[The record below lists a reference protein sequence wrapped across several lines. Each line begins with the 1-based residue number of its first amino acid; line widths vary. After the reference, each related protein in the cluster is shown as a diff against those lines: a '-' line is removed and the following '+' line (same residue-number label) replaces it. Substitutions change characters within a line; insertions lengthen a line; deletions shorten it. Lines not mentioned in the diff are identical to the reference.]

1 MSNQIVVLGENKHY
15 DTKDALPPIDYRSK
29 DDIRIAYISMQQR
42 LDDFNGMP
50 KKQREEFLK
59 KENTTED
66 KWIAQT
72 LELGDLFLSKFILTF
87 EEYDAYCYDANRR
100 LPEDQGWGRDRRPAV
115 NINIVDTI
123 DYCNW
128 INRKAGLSDKYILAM
143 VENEVWVWTYPGAE
157 KLAKDYITEEE
168 TTIGRKLTADEKI
181 ALVQAKCHQR
191 IPTSAEWIASLNRP
205 NETFQYPGS
214 DKLEEVAWFKDNS
227 NNMTHPVGELKS
239 NSYGV
244 YDMYGNTWEMCL
256 PQHPPVMT
264 EAIWKQNWPNIPYL
278 DRSNDEIF
286 NVIQD

>member
-15 DTKDALPPIDYRSK
+15 DTKDALPPIDYRQK
-29 DDIRIAYISMQQR
+29 DDIRIAYIPMQQR
-42 LDDFNGMP
+42 LDDFNAMP

-59 KENTTED
+59 KENTTEE

-72 LELGDLFLSKFILTF
+72 IELGDLFLSKFILTF

-115 NINIVDTI
+115 NINIVDAI

-143 VENEVWVWTYPGAE
+143 VDNEVWVWTYPGAE
-157 KLAKDYITEEE
+157 KLAKDYIAEEE
-168 TTIGRKLTADEKI
+168 AVIGKSLTAEEKI

-191 IPTSAEWIASLNRP
+191 IPTSAEWISCLNRP

-227 NNMTHPVGELKS
+227 NNMTHPVGELKP
-239 NSYGV
+239 NSYDV
-244 YDMYGNTWEMCL
+244 FDMYGNTWEMGL

-264 EAIWKQNWPNIPYL
+264 EAIWKQYWPNITYL
-278 DRSNDEIF
+278 DRSNEAIF